1 MDAVKFFKTV
11 NMLCKNQSCE
21 ECPVYKND
29 MCCIP
34 NPSICARAWHL

>member
-29 MCCIP
+29 IH
-34 NPSICARAWHL
+34 NKITTYSEDE

>member
-29 MCCIP
+29 MCCMAFVEEI
-34 NPSICARAWHL
+34 AE